1 MIASVT
7 PSDRFGGLSG
17 YLNQSRVPPANE
29 GNGFVNPSKA
39 SATPGESVPAPKITS
54 SAAHPGR
61 KSNNTIPYTRV
72 SSLDAARVA
81 GKPGYCTFVSA
92 SMSARGGTGTERRS
106 LLCGVDFLNDRLK
119 RGKRNDFVTSLPNVR
134 NDGTPTN
141 PFLDWRECSELAE
154 WRLDGVILG
163 NPDAVN
169 SNPTH
174 DLIDGAMAITSE
186 INVAIAG
193 IAPAVNVFQAKRG
206 VAGQKAASLDECLV
220 LLMMDTSTHSDGY
233 VTFFYQCAT
242 SSMLYEPTLYF
253 SDKELATILGA
264 WRVGKVVDSAAA
276 VGGWPKQNHEHR
288 ITLCVCV
295 EWWDWYTLRMRFFP
309 DGVDLDANAC
319 KDWWFQM
326 GDKVAL
332 PGGYLSGKAKTPPSP
347 SSPSSPSSPLTPAP
361 SSPTLEFDMAAVE
374 SALTEMEKGGASL
387 ATINEAVETTLSD
400 RSQLESTRSI
410 IEPVFNQISK
420 LALSYPRVVRHVR
433 TGGAGVPPKLEQWFA
448 MQDRMRRAL
457 ARGREL

>member
-17 YLNQSRVPPANE
+17 YLNQSRVPPASE

-39 SATPGESVPAPKITS
+39 SATPGGSVPAPKITS

-92 SMSARGGTGTERRS
+92 SMSACGGTGTERRS

-119 RGKRNDFVTSLPNVR
+119 RGMRNDFVTSLPNVR

-141 PFLDWRECSELAE
+141 PFMDWRECSELAE

-193 IAPAVNVFQAKRG
+193 IASAVNVFQAKRG
-206 VAGQKAASLDECLV
+206 VAGRKAASLDECLV

-233 VTFFYQCAT
+233 VTFFYQYAT
-242 SSMLYEPTLYF
+242 SSMLYEPANHF
-253 SDKELATILGA
+253 SDNELATILGA
-264 WRVGKVVDSAAA
+264 WRVGKVLDSVAA
-276 VGGWPKQNHEHR
+276 VGGWPQQNHEHR

-295 EWWDWYTLRMRFFP
+295 EWWDWYTLRMQSFP
-309 DGVDLDANAC
+309 DGVDIDDNVC
-319 KDWWFQM
+319 KNWWHHK
-326 GDKVAL
+326 GGKVAL
-332 PGGYLSGKAKTPPSP
+332 PGAHLSGKETKTPPSPPSP
-347 SSPSSPSSPLTPAP
+347 SSPPPL
-361 SSPTLEFDMAAVE
+361 SPTLESDMAAVE
-374 SALTEMEKGGASL
+374 SALTEIENGGANL

-420 LALSYPRVVRHVR
+420 LALSYPRVVRHFR
-433 TGGAGVPPKLEQWFA
+433 TGGARVPPKVKQWFA